1 MDEITIRQSFIF
13 KIRIRMNT
21 RKVVVTA
28 DNSAWRWAVIE
39 KEELYE

>member
-1 MDEITIRQSFIF
+1 MDENTIRQSFIF

-21 RKVVVTA
+21 RKAVVTA
-28 DNSAWRWAVIE
+28 DNSAWRWAVRE